1 MLTSNFVFPKYSRLL
16 VASPDRYLRVQ
27 LSDLLLSFGYAQ
39 PVLVDTVNG
48 LLECARQQ
56 HLNLILF
63 DEDLPMLTSVEVS
76 RMIRSDA
83 KIQRVPQLLVIV
95 AQAIRSMVNEA
106 RDAGIDAMITKPVVP
121 LRIMR
126 TIAQLQFV
134 RFAA

>member
-1 MLTSNFVFPKYSRLL
+1 M

-126 TIAQLQFV
+126 TIEQLQFV

>member
-1 MLTSNFVFPKYSRLL
+1 
-16 VASPDRYLRVQ
+16 
-27 LSDLLLSFGYAQ
+27 
-39 PVLVDTVNG
+39 
-48 LLECARQQ
+48 
-56 HLNLILF
+56 LNLILF
-63 DEDLPMLTSVEVS
+63 DEDLPMLTPVEVS

-83 KIQRVPQLLVIV
+83 KIQHVPQLLVIV

-126 TIAQLQFV
+126 TIEQLQFV